1 MISANFCDTLT
12 SVAPLWG
19 WHFCFFSVKH
29 FNNYYVDCH
38 TDNHVSLQDEF
49 WRKKKK
55 RTIPDGAWAST
66 SNSPSIWYFL
76 QFGIYFAVSVLLWF
90 LGRSSTF
97 QKHICF
103 WCNVYLLPTWWFY
116 YQQTEYLEGITLVCF
131 VVYDADTRLRHE
143 DQQHELRSIF
153 FIKPLSSWCDYLSDL

>member
-12 SVAPLWG
+12 SAAPFWG
-19 WHFCFFSVKH
+19 WHLCFFQWNISTTIMWIAIQIIM
-29 FNNYYVDCH
+29 FPFRTN
-38 TDNHVSLQDEF
+38 SEE
-49 WRKKKK
+49 KKK

-103 WCNVYLLPTWWFY
+103 WWNVYLLPTWWFY

-131 VVYDADTRLRHE
+131 VVYDADVCLRHA